1 MFKKQRLYKI
11 VYDRE
16 DGLYWTGTD
25 SRQCTIFMPA
35 RDKAE
40 ALTKFYEYME
50 NKIRNVVEVTEVV

>member
-1 MFKKQRLYKI
+1 MFWKQRIYKI

-16 DGLYWTGTD
+16 DGLYWTGSV

-40 ALTKFYEYME
+40 AIMKFYEYME
-50 NKIRNVVEVTEVV
+50 NKVRNMVEVTEVV